1 MSDFWIA
8 LFSSVGFVY
17 IINNFFIFNL
27 KNSLAETYIM
37 NNNYISN
44 CTKWE
49 CFKMYAVAKER
60 TSKTLKYI
68 KGCLVNKNIGKNIIF
83 ITNGVRQEKH
93 YIENC
98 PKNKI
103 LVNTIPDDV
112 SKFDLILYRTPSK
125 SNNFDYDLVRLPN
138 TIEAVNNHKDIS
150 QTPYKDKIY
159 SPEIS
164 FDNSSLTYELDIKRD
179 NYYVVG
185 NKIFDYPFI
194 KWIIRE
200 KYNTDIP
207 NQNYTITYL
216 DEDMNENN
224 LTNNEYLVIKED
236 SIVKEKDASSTE
248 CNKID
253 KVEEAHSNGWGFW

>member
-17 IINNFFIFNL
+17 IINNFCIFNL

-49 CFKMYAVAKER
+49 CFKMYAVAKE
-60 TSKTLKYI
+60 KTYKSLEYI
-68 KGCLVNKNIGKNIIF
+68 KSCIVNKNISKNIIF
-83 ITNGVRQEKH
+83 ITNGVRKEKH

-103 LVNTIPDDV
+103 SVNTIPESV
-112 SKFDLILYRTPSK
+112 SEFDLILYRCPSNV
-125 SNNFDYDLVRLPN
+125 NNIDYDLIRLTN
-138 TIEAVNNHKDIS
+138 TLEAVKNHKDIS
-150 QTPYKDKIY
+150 HTVYKDKIY

-164 FDNSSLTYELDIKRD
+164 FDNSSVTYELDIKRD

-194 KWIIRE
+194 KWVIRE
-200 KYNTDIP
+200 KYNKNIP
-207 NQNYTITYL
+207 NCNYTITYL
-216 DEDMNENN
+216 DENMNESKI
-224 LTNNEYLVIKED
+224 TKNEYLVIKED
-236 SIVKEKDASSTE
+236 SITKEKATTNAE
-248 CNKID
+248 CDKVD
-253 KVEEAHSNGWGFW
+253 KVEEEQSNGWGFW